1 MEKLDRILLKFIF
14 NVPDSVPSIA
24 LYLESGCLTIGTLI
38 KARRVNFL
46 HTLANREDS
55 EMHTKFFQH
64 QWDHPSK
71 LDWTEQVRKDLLD
84 LGMPVSLEFAK
95 SKSKEVFSNL
105 VKKEIRKFEL
115 RRLVNKK
122 KSKMVNLEYSELTMQ
137 NYLELKTMNRRQAII
152 LFKFRVRMTPFKE
165 NFKAGEDRTLCPL
178 CSLHV
183 DSQGESFTCSK
194 ITAIMEVKGK
204 YHDIFGSK
212 FSPELTKTLENI
224 YLFRDEYRKLTS

>member
-1 MEKLDRILLKFIF
+1 
-14 NVPDSVPSIA
+14 
-24 LYLESGCLTIGTLI
+24 
-38 KARRVNFL
+38 
-46 HTLANREDS
+46 
-55 EMHTKFFQH
+55 MHIVGK
-64 QWDHPSK
+64 
-71 LDWTEQVRKDLLD
+71 
-84 LGMPVSLEFAK
+84 
-95 SKSKEVFSNL
+95 
-105 VKKEIRKFEL
+105 I
-115 RRLVNKK
+115 
-122 KSKMVNLEYSELTMQ
+122 MVNLEYSELTIQ
-137 NYLELKTMNRRQAII
+137 SYLELKTMYRMQAII

-204 YHDIFGSK
+204 YQDIFGSK